1 MATLQSAID
10 EIQTE
15 VRALSGIRSAPD
27 EPPDQMG
34 AYPFA
39 VAYAGKGVWS
49 SQTPETKVG
58 LHDIVIELHVARKD
72 LARDVT
78 SAMSYSDSIPN
89 AIMLALKD
97 GTFSAIETFA
107 DIAYEFVGMGW
118 GGVDTLGFRFTVRAV
133 KMSSAIS

>member
-39 VAYAGKGVWS
+39 VAYAGKGVW
-49 SQTPETKVG
+49 
-58 LHDIVIELHVARKD
+58 ELPDTGDEGGVARHCD
-72 LARDVT
+72 
-78 SAMSYSDSIPN
+78 
-89 AIMLALKD
+89 
-97 GTFSAIETFA
+97 
-107 DIAYEFVGMGW
+107 
-118 GGVDTLGFRFTVRAV
+118 
-133 KMSSAIS
+133 